1 AGVTDSGRRG
11 GPSRRPRRRGRRR
24 PPLALIRASQHHHCR
39 LKPALRLFEASPV
52 GVSLTVPVTLNGP
65 PNSFC
70 PALREGSPFWSVLE
84 RLAPTDTLVSVGS
97 TLKRSAW
104 LRLQPWS
111 CVVALGSGLVTARP
125 FCQVAVRF
133 SPTGTERLKVVPT
146 LLCCCDGSTRVSI
159 EVWSQPSGASSPGA
173 VTVAQ
178 PTPLD

>member
-1 AGVTDSGRRG
+1 EATCDGC
-11 GPSRRPRRRGRRR
+11 
-24 PPLALIRASQHHHCR
+24 ALS
-39 LKPALRLFEASPV
+39 
-52 GVSLTVPVTLNGP
+52 VPVTLNGP

-70 PALREGSPFWSVLE
+70 SALSEGSHFSSVLE
-84 RLAPTDTLVSVGS
+84 RLAPNDTLVSVGS

-104 LRLQPWS
+104 LLLQPWS
-111 CVVALGSGLVTARP
+111 CVVELGSGLVTARP

-146 LLCCCDGSTRVSI
+146 WLCCCDGSTRVSI